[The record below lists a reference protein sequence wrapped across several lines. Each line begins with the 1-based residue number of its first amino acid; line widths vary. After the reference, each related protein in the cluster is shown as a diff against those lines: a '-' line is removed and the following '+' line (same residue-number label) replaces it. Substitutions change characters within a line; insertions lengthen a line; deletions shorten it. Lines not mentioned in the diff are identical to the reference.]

1 MPRSYLDL
9 RSGLLVKLLHL
20 KWQGKGQIQLSRVL
34 IIMMTEDKIMNE
46 IRSECKLMWNAETI
60 SRRDENKSVIY
71 RVNRFSNTNAK
82 HYLFP
87 DCH

>member
-1 MPRSYLDL
+1 
-9 RSGLLVKLLHL
+9 
-20 KWQGKGQIQLSRVL
+20 
-34 IIMMTEDKIMNE
+34 MMTEDKIMNE